1 MWKRLLYR
9 GEDLGDYYEVSD
21 TGEIR
26 NSKTK
31 YVRRKNINHEGYY
44 FVSISLGSRENKR
57 TIKIHIAVADTFLD
71 RKDEMV
77 VNHIDGNKLNNC
89 VDNLEFCTQKENYHH
104 AQKMNLLRYKCVN
117 RKKIQSLADG
127 AIYNSITEAAN
138 QYKIYNKNN
147 SWDDAR
153 KNISNALNNGGMAY
167 GTTWIFL

>member
-21 TGEIR
+21 AGEIR

-57 TIKIHIAVADTFLD
+57 TIKVHIAVADTFLD

-77 VNHIDGNKLNNC
+77 INHIDGNKLNNC
-89 VDNLEFCTQKENYHH
+89 VDNLEFCTQKENYYH
-104 AQKMNLLRYKCVN
+104 A
-117 RKKIQSLADG
+117 KKNESS
-127 AIYNSITEAAN
+127 AI
-138 QYKIYNKNN
+138 
-147 SWDDAR
+147 
-153 KNISNALNNGGMAY
+153 
-167 GTTWIFL
+167 